1 MPHGSCSKPE
11 SRAGSVASVA
21 PTPIDRVRAVCLPLP
36 EVEERPFGGHTA
48 PAWRVRDK
56 LFVMTGEDGTSMTC
70 KCDRGVNAILVG
82 DDPERFFLPK
92 YVASKG
98 WVGIRLGIDHDWDEI
113 AELIKESYRLIAPK
127 RLGALV
133 DAPPAGG

>member
-1 MPHGSCSKPE
+1 
-11 SRAGSVASVA
+11 
-21 PTPIDRVRAVCLPLP
+21 VCLPLP

-48 PAWRVRDK
+48 PAWRVREK
-56 LFVMTGEDGTSMTC
+56 LFVMTAEDGSSMTC

-98 WVGIRLGIDHDWDEI
+98 WVGIRLDIDHDWEEI
-113 AELIKESYRLIAPK
+113 AELIRESYRLIAPK
-127 RLGALV
+127 RLGARL
-133 DAPPAGG
+133 DR